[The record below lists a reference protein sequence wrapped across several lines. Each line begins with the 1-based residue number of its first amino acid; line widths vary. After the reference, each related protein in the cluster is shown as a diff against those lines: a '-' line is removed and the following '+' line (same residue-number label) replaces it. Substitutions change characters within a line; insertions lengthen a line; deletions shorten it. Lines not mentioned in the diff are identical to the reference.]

1 MCLSASVYHFLYFLR
16 GGAGVSLHVLY
27 FLFWGWWGKVIHY
40 LVNYYFLGGRVSLQV
55 LLYFGGGGW
64 GESDTL
70 LLLFFFLGGVFDF
83 LKFFVLVLCVCWNFI
98 FGVKHSFTHSHSF
111 FMFLWEV

>member
-1 MCLSASVYHFLYFLR
+1 MCLSACVYHFFIFFE
-16 GGAGVSLHVLY
+16 G
-27 FLFWGWWGKVIHY
+27 WGWGVTSCVIFFVLGVVGGKVIHY

-70 LLLFFFLGGVFDF
+70 LLLLFFFLGGVFDF
-83 LKFFVLVLCVCWNFI
+83 LKFFVLVFVCVLEFYFWC
-98 FGVKHSFTHSHSF
+98 
-111 FMFLWEV
+111 